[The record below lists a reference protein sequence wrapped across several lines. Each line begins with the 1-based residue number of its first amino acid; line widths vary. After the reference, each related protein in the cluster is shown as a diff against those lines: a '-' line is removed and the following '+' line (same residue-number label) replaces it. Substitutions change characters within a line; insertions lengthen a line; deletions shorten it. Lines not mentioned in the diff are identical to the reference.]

1 MVGAGAAHALYPVV
15 FLGGAWMAYSGSFAW
30 ARVSSKWRDAHRFAG
45 LAIAGVTALSCFAVP
60 GFFRTGDIGAVSA
73 LLALWGAAAMLAVDG
88 RTIGMAVADYAA
100 ALLAATGAFWISSY
114 AGVQNPQAWAAPI
127 GITLVAAGL
136 AMPRDPRMARYQE
149 NARLVLGIGLA
160 LVLGITAIQMLD
172 EDLVAGNYVV
182 VLVMESVAA
191 IVAGITFRSR
201 VLVLGGSAG
210 AALGAL
216 RALLIVSH
224 LLPLYVVFGGVA
236 LLLLAISAVLA
247 AMRERVTS
255 FRSEVTHAWGAWE
268 L

>member
-1 MVGAGAAHALYPVV
+1 MIALGGRTVGVEVTDDAAAHIVIAGAV
-15 FLGGAWMAYSGSFAW
+15 
-30 ARVSSKWRDAHRFAG
+30 
-45 LAIAGVTALSCFAVP
+45 
-60 GFFRTGDIGAVSA
+60 
-73 LLALWGAAAMLAVDG
+73 
-88 RTIGMAVADYAA
+88 
-100 ALLAATGAFWISSY
+100 WISTY
-114 AGVQNPQAWAAPI
+114 AGVENPQAWAAPI
-127 GITLVAAGL
+127 GTALVAIGL
-136 AMPRDPRMARYQE
+136 VIPRDPRMAHYQE
-149 NARLVLGIGLA
+149 NVRLVLGLGLA

-191 IVAGITFRSR
+191 IVAGIAFRSR

-236 LLLLAISAVLA
+236 LLLLAISAILA
-247 AMRERVTS
+247 GMRERVTS
-255 FRSEVTHAWGAWE
+255 FRSEVSHAWGAWD